1 MKLKL
6 KMQTKII
13 CLVCGVVAVVLIVT
27 SLLISRS
34 IDTEVKDSIG
44 RQAMSVARMM
54 ARSPVV
60 IEGLLGERTGSEIQQ
75 YANENKTLTNV
86 KFIVVLDMDGV
97 RKSHPTPSMVGR
109 HLVGGDEMEAMA
121 GREYLSEATGTLGY
135 SLRAFTPVYGPDGH
149 QIGVVLVGIL
159 MDYVKDAVKQ
169 AQMILLV
176 AMLVG
181 MLIGIF
187 GALLLAR
194 DIKKTLFGLEPEVIA
209 KQLEERSAM
218 LQSVREAII
227 AVDRN
232 GIITLLNEE
241 GKRMLRLSGVSADP
255 LGRPVNEFVP
265 NTRLLEVI
273 AAGKMEFD
281 CEQDFFGVSVLANR
295 MPLLVN
301 GTVVGAI
308 TTFRDKTELK
318 RLAEELTGVQDYV
331 DALRSQAHEFM
342 NQLHVILGM
351 VQLENYD
358 LLASYIHRISSEYQ
372 AEVTDVGRRIRNPVL
387 AGFILS
393 KLSLAREKHIRME
406 LSPDSFLP
414 ATQQE
419 EVTHELVTI
428 IGNLVENALDA
439 VANMP
444 LKEVCLSIDYEA
456 GWLSIKVKDTGS
468 GIAPAIAGK
477 MFEMGV
483 SDKADGRGFGL
494 HLVKLS
500 LERLN
505 GRIEYKR
512 LEKETVFQVSVPYE
526 SAGEAG

>member
-1 MKLKL
+1 MKI

-13 CLVCGVVAVVLIVT
+13 CLVCGVVAVVLVVT
-27 SLLISRS
+27 SLLISSS
-34 IDTEVKDSIG
+34 IATEVKDSIG

-60 IEGLLGERTGSEIQQ
+60 IEGLLGKRPGSEIQQ

-86 KFIVVLDMDGV
+86 QFIVVLDMDGV
-97 RKSHPTPSMVGR
+97 RKSHPTPSMVGL

-121 GREYLSEATGTLGY
+121 GKEYLSEAMGTLGY
-135 SLRAFTPVYGPDGH
+135 SLRAFTPVYGPDGR
-149 QIGVVLVGIL
+149 QVGVVLVGIL

-169 AQMILLV
+169 AQMILFV
-176 AMLVG
+176 AMLIG
-181 MLIGIF
+181 MLIGIV

-209 KQLEERSAM
+209 KQLEERSVM

-241 GKRMLRLSGVSADP
+241 GKRMLRLSGVDADP

-273 AAGKMEFD
+273 ATGKMELNS
-281 CEQDFFGVSVLANR
+281 EQDLFGVSVLANR

-318 RLAEELTGVQDYV
+318 RLAEELTGVRDYV

-358 LLASYIHRISSEYQ
+358 LLASYIRRIASEYQ
-372 AEVTDVGRRIRNPVL
+372 AEVTYVGRRIRNPVL

-393 KLSLAREKHIRME
+393 KLSLARERHIHME
-406 LSPDSFLP
+406 LSEDSYLP
-414 ATQQE
+414 ATSQE

-428 IGNLVENALDA
+428 LGNLVENALDA
-439 VANMP
+439 VGDVPIKKVHLSIGYEAGR
-444 LKEVCLSIDYEA
+444 LSIDVRD
-456 GWLSIKVKDTGS
+456 SGS
-468 GIAPAIAGK
+468 GIDPAIDGHL
-477 MFEMGV
+477 FEMGV
-483 SDKADGRGFGL
+483 SNKSGDRGVGL

-505 GRIEYKR
+505 GWIEYRRMKG
-512 LEKETVFQVSVPYE
+512 ETHFHVSVPYE
-526 SAGEAG
+526 SAGEVG